1 MCRNFCASF
10 QIPNTC
16 KKCSHSPGL
25 DELPQPPAP
34 TTQVS
39 ELTVLIITSIHFRGL
54 SVPTPIVIVDQVPST
69 PYLNIY
75 QHIFFL
81 EVMPTYQLSDGAI
94 CNADGELLTNCT
106 QNSNAPAAKIRHH
119 DAECIVRDSDA
130 FYGCHRTLLKSRL
143 LRCKEG
149 IFIPRIVP
157 LTRRL
162 GRCRNAAVMY
172 RPVLSARRALD
183 DPVWTRGSLRTVVEP
198 PVEFSAAIFF
208 STTIRTCR
216 PGVWQLQITCL
227 PLLDWRRRVWQDKL

>member
-1 MCRNFCASF
+1 
-10 QIPNTC
+10 
-16 KKCSHSPGL
+16 
-25 DELPQPPAP
+25 
-34 TTQVS
+34 
-39 ELTVLIITSIHFRGL
+39 
-54 SVPTPIVIVDQVPST
+54 
-69 PYLNIY
+69 
-75 QHIFFL
+75 
-81 EVMPTYQLSDGAI
+81 MPTYQLSDGAI

-183 DPVWTRGSLRTVVEP
+183 DPVWTRGSLRTVVEA
-198 PVEFSAAIFF
+198 PVEFSPSIFY
-208 STTIRTCR
+208 STTIKSSVLVSGNCKLPAGLFSIGNVEYGKTRFRTE
-216 PGVWQLQITCL
+216 I
-227 PLLDWRRRVWQDKL
+227 